1 MKITC
6 LIYSIFLVLSVSC
19 SKSNSP
25 PKHIIYIR
33 ETPIEVELA
42 NTPQKR
48 EVGLMYRKS
57 LDADKGMLFVYDK
70 VQIVYFWMKNTS
82 IPLSIAYIN
91 SSGLIT
97 EINDLEPFSLKVD
110 RSSNPVLYALEVNRG
125 FFKRNGIKVGDSVRF
140 P

>member
-1 MKITC
+1 
-6 LIYSIFLVLSVSC
+6 
-19 SKSNSP
+19 
-25 PKHIIYIR
+25 
-33 ETPIEVELA
+33 
-42 NTPQKR
+42 
-48 EVGLMYRKS
+48 MYRKS

-91 SSGLIT
+91 NSGLIT